1 MATAKWTE
9 LRLVGAEVRELPR
22 GWVLRPLQAGPGW
35 ILLPVQDVGSVKGPG
50 SSKICLKLFGSRR
63 IV

>member
-22 GWVLRPLQAGPGW
+22 GWVMRTLQVGPGR
-35 ILLPVQDVGSVKGPG
+35 ILLPVQDVGSVKGPD
-50 SSKICLKLFGSRR
+50 SSEICLKLFGSRR